1 MDQRELKQYL
11 EYNPITGIF
20 VWKIRRN
27 GRVRAGQ
34 QAGMIGPRGYRVITL
49 NRKIYREHRLAW
61 LYMYGVWPTI
71 IDHINRNPIDNR
83 IENLREVTRSQN
95 QQNRTQ
101 DPRNKSGARGVVW
114 AKNAKKWRAQIR
126 INKKSIYLG
135 YFDLVEDAARAY
147 VTAAKKY
154 HTHNPAAG
162 NAK

>member
-11 EYNPITGIF
+11 EYNPITGVF

-95 QQNRTQ
+95 QQNRAQ
-101 DPRNKSGARGVVW
+101 DPRNTSGARGVTW
-114 AKNAKKWRAQIR
+114 SKHSKKWRAQIR
-126 INKKSIYLG
+126 INRKTIYLG
-135 YFDLVEDAARAY
+135 YFDVVEDAARAY
-147 VTAAKKY
+147 AAAAKKY
-154 HTHNPAAG
+154 HTHNPVVERAE
-162 NAK
+162 